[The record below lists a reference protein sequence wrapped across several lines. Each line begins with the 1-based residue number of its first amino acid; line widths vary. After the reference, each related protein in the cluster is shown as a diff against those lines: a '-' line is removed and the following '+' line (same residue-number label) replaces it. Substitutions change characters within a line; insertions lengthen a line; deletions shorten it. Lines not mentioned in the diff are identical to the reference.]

1 MKKMSLRELLC
12 YVDFDYEIIK
22 NDNED
27 YTDEFERGVEL
38 IKLIDLQD
46 VYLGNIAEFR
56 VEAKYKNA
64 IFCIIDR
71 LNIYWNDYV
80 ITDLEEDLDVDEYVN
95 WNELYKLAK
104 EKYGKEVDNNT
115 ILGYLLDSSNIY
127 IEEITQ
133 GEKYE

>member
-1 MKKMSLRELLC
+1 MEKMSLRELLN
-12 YVDFDYEIIK
+12 YVEFDYEIIK

-38 IKLIDLQD
+38 IRLIDLQD

-56 VEAKYKNA
+56 VEAKYELTIA
-64 IFCIIDR
+64 CIIDR
-71 LNIYWNDYV
+71 LEIYWNDYV
-80 ITDLEEDLDVDEYVN
+80 ITDLEEDLNVDSTNN

-133 GEKYE
+133 GGKV